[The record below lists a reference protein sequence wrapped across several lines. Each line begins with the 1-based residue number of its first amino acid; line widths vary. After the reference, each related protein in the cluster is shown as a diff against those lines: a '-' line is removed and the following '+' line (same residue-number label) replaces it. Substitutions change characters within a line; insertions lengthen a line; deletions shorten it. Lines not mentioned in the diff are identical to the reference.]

1 MAKETDASRDD
12 ESKNGTSA
20 RNPKLD
26 PGETNVTR
34 LFTQG
39 LAAGVVGVVI
49 FAASVSVSPLPPA
62 SQVAESVAPKP
73 ASTASP
79 TTSTTT
85 SSTTTTSAQP
95 PVESSAPMAVPTP
108 VDGALPLSTLP
119 SPSEEN
125 VPDRSADKCGTPC
138 RLAPADRAEP
148 AFLRILGLGILTGG
162 AAGLLGS
169 LLGFLFGLPRT
180 PPPTPSGRGRSENRG
195 DPAED
200 PDAKAGQVVAESQSN
215 PLTNSN
221 LIEISDWLAKI
232 IVGAGLVGIKDLT
245 PWVGTV
251 GTAVGTGA
259 GLGYGYLAA
268 AFGVTVI
275 MYFLTL
281 GFLFAYLNTR
291 TVISRLIANSDR
303 EVMEALRGEVAQQAR
318 ETKRVEQSLSA
329 VKEDLQ
335 QAQVSA
341 LSADS
346 KSEEAKILVHLYN
359 NPAEAAKLAKDFLT
373 RSGNELNAQVWFYL
387 ACASGQLYASATDP
401 VEKQGLANQAYEA
414 LKRALELNPE
424 LRALARGV
432 VDPTDPNHHPGE
444 DDLVKV
450 AEDDPRFKALVA
462 DPPTSQSSQT
472 SPTMPPSTG
481 NAP

>member
-1 MAKETDASRDD
+1 
-12 ESKNGTSA
+12 
-20 RNPKLD
+20 
-26 PGETNVTR
+26 
-34 LFTQG
+34 
-39 LAAGVVGVVI
+39 
-49 FAASVSVSPLPPA
+49 
-62 SQVAESVAPKP
+62 
-73 ASTASP
+73 
-79 TTSTTT
+79 
-85 SSTTTTSAQP
+85 
-95 PVESSAPMAVPTP
+95 
-108 VDGALPLSTLP
+108 
-119 SPSEEN
+119 
-125 VPDRSADKCGTPC
+125 
-138 RLAPADRAEP
+138 
-148 AFLRILGLGILTGG
+148 LRILGLGILTGG